1 MRKARDLARDLRGRF
16 FFSRFLRR
24 NVNRIAVMNGMVV
37 TGIFSIWIALQV
49 GPLYLV
55 NEAVSPQLHFGILHT
70 ARVQPGIGRVFFR
83 MNNDDGREY
92 EVWLPPSM
100 VDDWKQVFLQ
110 REPLAVVS
118 YPLIGQS
125 ALVVGLDASDWMI
138 PAELLW
144 DMLDRIKVWGFLGWL
159 FFTGIFL
166 WLLLEYLRFYRL
178 MRWFRNE
185 FPKEHAIGESP
196 E

>member
-1 MRKARDLARDLRGRF
+1 MPKARDLRGRF

-24 NVNRIAVMNGMVV
+24 NVNRIAVVNGMVV
-37 TGIFSIWIALQV
+37 TAIFSVWIALQV

-55 NEAVSPQLHFGILHT
+55 NDEFSPQLHFGTLHK

-83 MNNDDGREY
+83 MNNDNDREY
-92 EVWLPPSM
+92 EIWLPPGM
-100 VDDWKQVFLQ
+100 VDEWKQVFLQ
-110 REPLAVVS
+110 QEPLAVVS

-125 ALVVGLDASDWMI
+125 ALVVGLDASQWMI
-138 PAELLW
+138 PANLLW
-144 DMLDRIKVWGFLGWL
+144 DMLDRIKVWGFVGWL
-159 FFTGIFL
+159 FFTSIFL
-166 WLLLEYLRFYRL
+166 WLLLEYLSFYRL

-185 FPKEHAIGESP
+185 FPKKHSISESP